1 MASEQE
7 RFRQQILERAQ
18 SLCLYQGTA
27 NPSRED
33 VVSYFNAAVNSA
45 AGAFVEFYKDKPET
59 ADLAIYGALRLWVS
73 IFENRIKDAEGAC
86 HGH

>member
-7 RFRQQILERAQ
+7 RFRQILERAQ
-18 SLCLYQGTA
+18 GLCLYQGTA

-45 AGAFVEFYKDKPET
+45 AGAFVEFYKGKPET

-73 IFENRIKDAEGAC
+73 IVEDRIKDAEGSR
-86 HGH
+86 HGN